1 MVGGTRCLQRGVRVR
16 FLEQPQPPAGLLL
29 AVIASSTCIC
39 HHALMQALTLP
50 SHGLIVHR
58 GTASTRSQRAQSS
71 DQWPMCNIC
80 HGGYRRRL
88 GCSALQ
94 TPAQCSISELGHP
107 PTSTHY
113 RQYLSG
119 VQIKDI
125 SFHTLSATFGKH
137 PAHYRGGN
145 NRILAS

>member
-94 TPAQCSISELGHP
+94 TPAQCSIVQHFGTGTPPNINALSTVFEWCPDQGHLVP
-107 PTSTHY
+107 YTFSYLWKASST
-113 RQYLSG
+113 LSG
-119 VQIKDI
+119 RQ
-125 SFHTLSATFGKH
+125 
-137 PAHYRGGN
+137 
-145 NRILAS
+145 